1 MKKKIFTLSVI
12 FIFCFAFCLAF
23 IFSKKA
29 KEPDYDFALWNGT
42 GEEIQAIEIQSKK
55 DNIAC
60 SIEKISIPDKGHF
73 GFKLPDN
80 MKYKD
85 EYQIIIKYGNRRA
98 KVKKAQISTDGS
110 SQYLLTIKGKE
121 SSIPLAVGVTAGG
134 LAVGGIA
141 TTARASVA
149 GAPWAMIVFNT
160 TGPGIG
166 ALIGTLAWIGSL
178 FGGGVATGVGIVSAI
193 PVAGAIGALAITKM
207 LQADKLIVTPL
218 RITDEK

>member
-29 KEPDYDFALWNGT
+29 KEPDCDFSLWNGT
-42 GEEIQAIEIQSKK
+42 GKEIQAIEIQSKK

-60 SIEKISIPDKGHF
+60 SIEKISIPDKGQF

-98 KVKKAQISTDGS
+98 KAKKGTNKHGRLFTIFINNKRQRIFNS
-110 SQYLLTIKGKE
+110 SCSRCNCRRTRSRRNSNHR
-121 SSIPLAVGVTAGG
+121 SSN
-134 LAVGGIA
+134 
-141 TTARASVA
+141 RCRC
-149 GAPWAMIVFNT
+149 
-160 TGPGIG
+160 
-166 ALIGTLAWIGSL
+166 SL
-178 FGGGVATGVGIVSAI
+178 GNDC
-193 PVAGAIGALAITKM
+193 L
-207 LQADKLIVTPL
+207 
-218 RITDEK
+218 